1 MILVKYEFFSV
12 EKKEKEKE
20 NGYSNYEISE
30 AAFCIFLVG
39 GKKSTRLF
47 FFVIRLKILLRS
59 LTAINLLRIKT

>member
-12 EKKEKEKE
+12 EKKEKE

-30 AAFCIFLVG
+30 AAFCIFHVG

-47 FFVIRLKILLRS
+47 FRHS
-59 LTAINLLRIKT
+59 S

>member
-47 FFVIRLKILLRS
+47 FRHS
-59 LTAINLLRIKT
+59 S